1 MEAPRVGFKLEATAL
16 AYARARATQDPSH
29 ICNLHHSVFCTSAP
43 CKSQVTLRSPASLE
57 GKSFRVFL
65 LLQNY
70 GFLSLK
76 YLYLQVV
83 SMMIPGFCDN
93 EWVKN
98 LLKTF
103 LPSFDLNQRARY
115 QKILKWHEGLKVTR
129 TVTGPFSPSFGIY
142 TPTTMSIIISRKGVG
157 EARRNRKD
165 KCNQSHVDRKFG
177 GCFPFL
183 SFFVS
188 EQIPHL

>member
-16 AYARARATQDPSH
+16 AYAAARATQDPSH

-43 CKSQVTLRSPASLE
+43 CKSQVTLTSPASLE

-98 LLKTF
+98 LLKIF
-103 LPSFDLNQRARY
+103 LPSFDLNQKSKVPKDFEMTWGFESYLNCHRTIFSFLWDLY
-115 QKILKWHEGLKVTR
+115 TYHYVYYYFQKGCWGSKKESEGQ
-129 TVTGPFSPSFGIY
+129 
-142 TPTTMSIIISRKGVG
+142 M
-157 EARRNRKD
+157 
-165 KCNQSHVDRKFG
+165 
-177 GCFPFL
+177 
-183 SFFVS
+183 
-188 EQIPHL
+188 